1 MRSGILTMTCAAAIL
16 AAAGASAQDKISL
29 TVAAGQAT
37 RAMKPLAL
45 VGEFFIPEVNKR
57 IKEAGLKVEIEWKE
71 AYAGSLLK
79 PTRVLEGVKDG
90 IAEVGF
96 EPTIFHPDKLPLE
109 NITFVVPFVTA
120 DVLLVSKAMNKM
132 HATFPEYAEQYA
144 KFNTVRLGGNSYD
157 SYELISTFPV
167 KKVEDVKGRKIATA
181 GAALAWIRGTGA
193 VPVQSNMMEYYNGTK
208 TGVYDAFIIFPSAHP
223 GMKYPEVAPFTVK
236 VGFGAQYAAAIII
249 NKGVF
254 DKFAAPLQKI
264 FREAGEKWGAESD
277 KAMQNAGQTGLAAVA
292 GFKGQVLELPREEQ
306 VKWAKMM
313 PNIAKEWADKLDKQ
327 GLPGTKVLRAY
338 MDEVRRLGAKP
349 ARDWDKE

>member
-1 MRSGILTMTCAAAIL
+1 MLSRIALLAGAAAL
-16 AAAGASAQDKISL
+16 LASAAAAQDKINL
-29 TVAAGQAT
+29 TIAAGQAP
-37 RAMKPLAL
+37 RALKPLQL
-45 VGEFFIPEVNKR
+45 ITDVFIPEVNKA
-57 IKEAGLKVEIEWKE
+57 IKQAGLKTEITWKE

-109 NITFVVPFVTA
+109 NITFVAPFVTH
-120 DVLLVSKAMNKM
+120 DVSMVSKAMNKM
-132 HATFPEYAEQYA
+132 HATFPEYTAQYA

-167 KKVEDVKGRKIATA
+167 KKVDDVKGKKIGTA

-193 VPVQSNMMEYYNGTK
+193 VPVQSNMMEYYNSTK
-208 TGVYDAFIIFPSAHP
+208 TGVFEAFIIFPSAHP
-223 GMKYPEVAPFTVK
+223 GMKYPEVAPYTVK

-249 NKGVF
+249 NKGLY
-254 DKFAAPLQKI
+254 DKFPSALQKV
-264 FREAGEKWGAESD
+264 FRDAGQKWGEESD
-277 KAMQNAGQTGLAAVA
+277 KAMQNAGQAGLAAVST
-292 GFKGQVLELPREEQ
+292 FKGQVLEFPRDEQ

-313 PNIAKEWADKLDKQ
+313 PNIAKEWAQKLDGQ
-327 GLPGTKVLRAY
+327 GLPGTKVLVAY
-338 MDEVRRLGAKP
+338 MDELRRLGAKP

>member
-1 MRSGILTMTCAAAIL
+1 MRSGSLTLVCAAAIV
-16 AAAGASAQDKISL
+16 AASSASAQDKISL

-45 VGEFFIPEVNKR
+45 IGEFFIPEVNKR

-132 HATFPEYAEQYA
+132 HATFPEYVDQYT

-157 SYELISTFPV
+157 SYELVSTFAV
-167 KKVEDVKGRKIATA
+167 NKVEDVKGRKIATA

-223 GMKYPEVAPFTVK
+223 GMKYPEVAPYTIK

-254 DKFAAPLQKI
+254 DKLSAPLQKI
-264 FREAGEKWGAESD
+264 FRDAGEKWGEEAD
-277 KAMQNAGQTGLAAVA
+277 KAMQNAGQAGLAAVA
-292 GFKGQVLELPREEQ
+292 GFKGQVLELPRDEQ

-327 GLPGTKVLRAY
+327 GLPGTKVLHAY